1 MRLCAC
7 MHVCI
12 LKKKRDGE
20 GRFTLKYIRCANVDE
35 LDALH
40 AYVFESDGKVLH
52 SLNVHDRL
60 LVVLLD
66 VLLGQDLDL
75 E

>member
-1 MRLCAC
+1 
-7 MHVCI
+7 
-12 LKKKRDGE
+12 
-20 GRFTLKYIRCANVDE
+20 
-35 LDALH
+35 LH

-60 LVVLLD
+60 LVVILD